1 MPPISSHL
9 PPWEILAESGGSSG
23 LANGAD
29 ESLRAE
35 LTSPTPGVV
44 HKLNVEEGQIVRVG
58 STLCEIRTDEE
69 GGEAAEEEIAV
80 VQEPIEEVPKVQQ
93 RKEEPVPEPHSSR
106 SEPGEFVRKQHQ
118 PSPSPAPSA
127 RHHVEETRLDDDSSQ
142 YSTGVSFSGEASI
155 LPSAAP
161 ASRGATF
168 DGPVP
173 NRREGD
179 FNERRKVILSSPAV
193 RNLAGRLGVDLQD
206 VMGSGPNGR
215 ITKDDITASSQS
227 YSSGARSTPSPTM
240 SAPRVTGDR
249 AKMPESTRVE
259 FGRIR
264 KMMWKALSP
273 QGSVPHFG

>member
-1 MPPISSHL
+1 
-9 PPWEILAESGGSSG
+9 
-23 LANGAD
+23 LANRAD

-58 STLCEIRTDEE
+58 STLCEIRTDDE
-69 GGEAAEEEIAV
+69 GGEAVEEESPV
-80 VQEPIEEVPKVQQ
+80 VQEPEEEVHEVQQ
-93 RKEEPVPEPHSSR
+93 RKEEPVPEPQSSR
-106 SEPGEFVRKQHQ
+106 AEPEESVKRQQQ
-118 PSPSPAPSA
+118 PSPSPTPSA
-127 RHHVEETRLDDDSSQ
+127 RHNVEETRLNDDSSQ

-161 ASRGATF
+161 APRAATF
-168 DGPVP
+168 AGPVP
-173 NRREGD
+173 ERREGE

-193 RNLAGRLGVDLQD
+193 RNLAGRLGVNLQD
-206 VMGSGPNGR
+206 VVGSGPNGR

-227 YSSGARSTPSPTM
+227 SGARSTPLPTM